1 MLETFHYLG
10 LNSVHH
16 EKNHV
21 CCGINNGDSISAAP
35 SVCGDREVR
44 ILAYGIG
51 NSWDQ
56 PISNFRNKATKE
68 VILIGASCQTAGDP
82 CQMPS
87 QRGTEQYI
95 NRGLEIPDIL
105 SPT

>member
-51 NSWDQ
+51 NSWD
-56 PISNFRNKATKE
+56 
-68 VILIGASCQTAGDP
+68 
-82 CQMPS
+82 
-87 QRGTEQYI
+87 
-95 NRGLEIPDIL
+95 
-105 SPT
+105 